1 MDGGQTSFMT
11 LLQNYGIQM
20 GIDMCRELLERGAPG
35 LHMYTLNLEKSAVAI
50 LEGLG
55 VIDRNNISRYD
66 DVHAC
71 ENKFNY
77 HFHAEHD

>member
-1 MDGGQTSFMT
+1 
-11 LLQNYGIQM
+11 M

-55 VIDRNNISRYD
+55 VIDRNNIPRCKICCPLPATTAN
-66 DVHAC
+66 VNWLC
-71 ENKFNY
+71 VQ
-77 HFHAEHD
+77 